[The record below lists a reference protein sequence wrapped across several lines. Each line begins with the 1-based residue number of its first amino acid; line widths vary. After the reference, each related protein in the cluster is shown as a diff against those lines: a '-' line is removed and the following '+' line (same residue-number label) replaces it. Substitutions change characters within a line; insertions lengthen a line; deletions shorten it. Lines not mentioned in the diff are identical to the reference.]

1 MSLLTLILTE
11 PAAKAV
17 GRLVPCL
24 GRIHGPYVW
33 LSFVARDAR
42 EKTVNSQAIGWYNML
57 NLDQFLA
64 FLAPMEINMRN

>member
-42 EKTVNSQAIGWYNML
+42 EKTVNSTAIGWYNMPDF
-57 NLDQFLA
+57 DQFPA
-64 FLAPMEINMRN
+64 FLAPIPMNMRN